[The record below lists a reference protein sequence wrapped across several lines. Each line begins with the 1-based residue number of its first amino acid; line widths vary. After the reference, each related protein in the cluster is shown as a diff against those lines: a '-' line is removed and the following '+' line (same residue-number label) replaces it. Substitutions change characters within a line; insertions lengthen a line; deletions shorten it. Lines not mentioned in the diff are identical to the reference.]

1 MLLNVDI
8 ASDVLYN
15 YKLGILQNYTLT
27 IFDVFCL
34 TFLISMIGMDHHEFQ
49 STCTSKYSIE
59 FPIAIKQYI
68 WLIQPVL

>member
-1 MLLNVDI
+1 MLNDDI
-8 ASDVLYN
+8 ASDVPYN
-15 YKLGILQNYTLT
+15 YKLGILKNYTFI

-34 TFLISMIGMDHHEFQ
+34 PFLISMIGMDHHQFQ

-59 FPIAIKQYI
+59 FPISFKQYI